1 MKQISELFANRY
13 KPQFLSH
20 GHSEIFWKVLKIL
33 AIPSLLNWPG
43 KAALGVLAK
52 TGSQNSK
59 FQNWQ
64 KIIHTNKV
72 KNPPSFLCND
82 TKLAQKACNGKLLAK
97 YKIERI
103 ACFGHL
109 LKKHLSIPVLC
120 IYFKSKATD
129 CFSNPKKYIVFF
141 VFSAKSP
148 FHVKRRISWKNL
160 KLWFRFDPTLAL
172 MGLWCQG
179 TWKRSLQIILKNTP
193 SQPAEYF
200 LFQFK
205 MKRNNSKL
213 EKNST
218 PYFYCNEKDFF
229 QKKAL
234 KKVQFSRQN
243 CYIFVKV

>member
-82 TKLAQKACNGKLLAK
+82 TKLAQKACNGKWLAK

-109 LKKHLSIPVLC
+109 LKKH
-120 IYFKSKATD
+120 FKKAYQYYA
-129 CFSNPKKYIVFF
+129 FISNLKQQIVFQTQKIYSF
-141 VFSAKSP
+141 F
-148 FHVKRRISWKNL
+148 RIL
-160 KLWFRFDPTLAL
+160 
-172 MGLWCQG
+172 GLE
-179 TWKRSLQIILKNTP
+179 SLSCEK
-193 SQPAEYF
+193 EDF
-200 LFQFK
+200 
-205 MKRNNSKL
+205 MKK
-213 EKNST
+213 
-218 PYFYCNEKDFF
+218 P
-229 QKKAL
+229 
-234 KKVQFSRQN
+234 
-243 CYIFVKV
+243 